1 MAEEKPDKIEYDD
14 YWAKAITLFTGYEP
28 PPRSS
33 LFDEITGNHGIK
45 QMRVEVT
52 KQGSVESVTGHEYDW
67 MVDNAG
73 WDIQNTDFVIPFYTE
88 GGYEGV
94 TYYKARFTLIGAKI
108 ADGKPVGGEVVGG
121 EIKSAYGKELEDGHF
136 KPSKD
141 GPVWNTLALTQ
152 YSYGTGHALH
162 DLLEKENGTLGYS
175 WGGADPID
183 ITKGVRLQSFDMVA
197 ESFDRVARFFYNS
210 KNTMDEWLAR
220 VGTEQN
226 DAWLGQAAGVF
237 WDLIHE
243 LRRRYDHYADDMEAT
258 ATTSKPGNALR
269 SAGAALKKEA
279 EYLRDKWDYWSLYEG
294 NPLRWLVDLLSEIA
308 DKSWYNNLTQVDA
321 DYIPGVYSAYGS
333 TAGHWSYTPTSDFT
347 SNAIDRN
354 KKSYGPMTELD
365 TWKNVGDEAVA
376 RWEKSVKEKL
386 IDPAETAL
394 RNLATA
400 WGTSHFDLGS
410 ISTKSDKGLEE
421 SFKEDKTEKEKKDA
435 EDKAAKD
442 KADADAK
449 YEKDKKDAEDKAAK
463 DKADADAKYEK
474 DKKEAEEKA
483 AKEKAEAD
491 AKYEKDKKEAE
502 EKAAQEKAEA
512 EAKQAEI
519 ERKQEEKEKEA
530 EAKAEAKEKEQ
541 EAKQAEMERK
551 QEEKEKEAEAKR
563 AEAEAKQE
571 QIRQA
576 QEAKQDAYQQKQE
589 EAQKQAQAFQIQQAN
604 QQRAEQNRREKEQEK
619 KQAEAEAKQE
629 QIRAEQEAKQDRIR
643 AEQEKKQEEA
653 EAKQEQIRAEQ
664 EAKQEEI
671 RAEQEKKQEEAQQ
684 KQEEIRQEQ
693 ERKQEEKEK
702 EAEAKQAQ
710 AEAKQEQIRA
720 EQEAKQDKIRAEQEK
735 KQEEAEAKQEQ
746 IRAEQEKKQEEYQQ
760 KQEQVRAEQEA
771 KQDQIRE
778 EQEKKQEEYQ
788 QKQQRL
794 SRQLNG
800 GDLSHLTHDGGGLG
814 QHLSPDISGP
824 VNGDDSLTNPDGS
837 TSHLDSQGRVVTEY
851 PDRSKVVVDPHTQMA
866 TVTRP
871 DGSSYS
877 GPLNAGD
884 LLNGPGGSTV
894 HLDPQGQVVTEYPDG
909 SISRVD
915 PDTGATSITSPD
927 GTTTTGYL
935 NDPDSAFPDY
945 SPGSHQLNGGHSGS
959 LNTPSYDYGDPSYEE
974 ELYDD
979 SPYREPSLGG
989 GSGGEAQS
997 MGRGTPLNSGPLPAG
1012 MGGGAGMGGM
1022 PMGGMPMGGM
1032 GGMGG
1037 AGGKGSDG
1045 PSERVRNVI
1054 DTGEVVSNRRPGAAP
1069 RAKGGY
1075 EERQTVSTSGAN
1087 PFLPPMGGAGGPGQT
1102 ETESSDREREVWEPE
1117 DDDVWGTDEG
1127 GAPAVIGR

>member
-1 MAEEKPDKIEYDD
+1 MAEEKPDKTEYDD

-73 WDIQNTDFVIPFYTE
+73 WDIQNTDFVIPFYTA

-136 KPSKD
+136 KPSDD

-308 DKSWYNNLTQVDA
+308 DNSWYNNLTQVDA

-333 TAGHWSYTPTSDFT
+333 TPGHWTYTPTSDFT
-347 SNAIDRN
+347 SDAIDRN
-354 KKSYGPMTELD
+354 KKSHGPMTELD

-449 YEKDKKDAEDKAAK
+449 YEKDKKDAE
-463 DKADADAKYEK
+463 
-474 DKKEAEEKA
+474 EKA

-491 AKYEKDKKEAE
+491 AKYERDKKEAE
-502 EKAAQEKAEA
+502 EKAAKEKAEA

-519 ERKQEEKEKEA
+519 ERKQEEKEKAA

-551 QEEKEKEAEAKR
+551 QEEKEKAAEAKQ
-563 AEAEAKQE
+563 AQAEAKQE
-571 QIRQA
+571 EIRQA

-629 QIRAEQEAKQDRIR
+629 QIRAEQEAKQDQIR
-643 AEQEKKQEEA
+643 AEQEKKQAEA
-653 EAKQEQIRAEQ
+653 EAKQEQVRAEQ
-664 EAKQEEI
+664 EKKQEEI

-710 AEAKQEQIRA
+710 AEAKQEQIR
-720 EQEAKQDKIRAEQEK
+720 EEQEK
-735 KQEEAEAKQEQ
+735 KQDQ

-760 KQEQVRAEQEA
+760 KQDQVRAEQEA

-945 SPGSHQLNGGHSGS
+945 SPGSHQLNGGHYGS

-1012 MGGGAGMGGM
+1012 MAGGAGMGGM